1 MLLKHKMIALL
12 MAMVTVYFLA
22 VMTYSI
28 SENSSIA
35 DSIWWAF
42 MTFTT
47 VGYGDFRC
55 NVYSEY
61 IISILWMLVGAT
73 FYSFLVSNISSLVAS
88 MD

>member
-1 MLLKHKMIALL
+1 MHTTWIQVYGIENDEPFVKY
-12 MAMVTVYFLA
+12 MASLY
-22 VMTYSI
+22 
-28 SENSSIA
+28 
-35 DSIWWAF
+35 WAEQ
-42 MTFTT
+42 TITT